1 MTYTFAFKKVDTWI
15 HVYKKLSFWLYFL
28 VGYRGNV
35 TAWNIFNG
43 LYEMRTQ
50 ICFLG
55 FSSPLRLSS
64 QYTDS
69 VKKSGRG
76 QSIRNFSLNCFL
88 QAGSSLSAGDLQG
101 WHILRRRWLCVR
113 MTGRK
118 LPTPPPA
125 WLGWNSQV
133 CRRQSVLSQPWWGRC
148 CRISSTFKIRI
159 QKKDWL
165 KFSRFCRNH
174 IPSLSFR
181 LGPRLQRNW
190 EKQTWLSKW
199 VMWVLTISRTLWLFR
214 IVWE

>member
-69 VKKSGRG
+69 VKKPRRG
-76 QSIRNFSLNCFL
+76 QSNRNFSLNCFL

-133 CRRQSVLSQPWWGRC
+133 CRRQSVLSQPWWGRW
-148 CRISSTFKIRI
+148 CRISTAPKKSGYRTQKI
-159 QKKDWL
+159 DWN
-165 KFSRFCRNH
+165 FQDSIGIIFHHFR
-174 IPSLSFR
+174 FR
-181 LGPRLQRNW
+181 LCPDSRSSGKNKHDSANEWCGFWQFLGPCGFS
-190 EKQTWLSKW
+190 E
-199 VMWVLTISRTLWLFR
+199 
-214 IVWE
+214 